1 MGARLTMRCPEKPV
15 RPSAHPRNWAGKIVA
30 LIFIALATAAPLVNG
45 AMKPA
50 HAAEVDAVG
59 VSAPTGFAEIVER
72 VRPAVVGIRVK
83 SGQRTS
89 DAPRARSIPQGSL
102 LDRFFRQFG
111 IQITPDQGP
120 GSDISVGAGFLI
132 SGDGYIVT
140 NEHVVVSGIDIEVT
154 MEDGKIYS
162 GHLIGADAQ
171 TDLALIKISAAA
183 DLPYVRLAATE
194 PRIGEWVLPIGN
206 PFGFGG
212 SVSAGIVSA
221 RGRDIGEEPYS
232 DFIQIDA
239 PVNKGNSGGPTFNVR
254 GEVVG
259 VNTAIYSPSGGSVG
273 VAFDIPAQTVKAVVQ
288 QLREKGRVTRGWVGV
303 YLQEMT
309 PRIADALDMKTARGA
324 LVAQLDPGGPAAKQ
338 GVEAGDV
345 IVFVNEHEVTGPRDF
360 ARTMAAIAPG
370 SAVNLRVLR
379 NGQALSLL
387 VTAGELSQATKKS
400 PDTQAEPGEG
410 AALGLKLAPASL
422 VPGAG
427 ANGVVVLEI
436 NPDSTAADGG
446 LQVGD
451 IVLSVAGRPVAA
463 VADFN
468 RIVGE
473 ARARGKRTLLIH
485 VRRADAV
492 NFVAVP
498 IS

>member
-1 MGARLTMRCPEKPV
+1 MLGDPSSRIVAAAR
-15 RPSAHPRNWAGKIVA
+15 AGKVVVFTLLVA
-30 LIFIALATAAPLVNG
+30 MSGAPLIPGGMNQSLAVEVN
-45 AMKPA
+45 
-50 HAAEVDAVG
+50 AVG

-83 SGQRTS
+83 TDQRTS
-89 DAPRARSIPQGSL
+89 DVPRTRPIPQGSL

-111 IQITPDQGP
+111 IQITPDQGSE
-120 GSDISVGAGFLI
+120 SDISVGAGFLI
-132 SGDGYIVT
+132 SGDGDIVT
-140 NEHVVVSGIDIEVT
+140 NEHVVASGIDIEVT
-154 MEDGKIYS
+154 LDDGKSYS
-162 GHLIGADAQ
+162 GRLIGADPQ
-171 TDLALIKISAAA
+171 TDLALIKIHAAG

-212 SVSAGIVSA
+212 TVTAGIVSA

-273 VAFDIPAQTVKAVVQ
+273 VAFDIPAETVKAVVQ

-303 YLQEMT
+303 YLQEVT
-309 PRIADALDMKTARGA
+309 PRIADALDMAKAQGA
-324 LVAQLDPGGPAAKQ
+324 LVAQLDLGGPAAKQ
-338 GVEAGDV
+338 GIEAGDV
-345 IVFVNEHEVTGPRDF
+345 IVFLNEHEVTNPRDF
-360 ARTMAAIAPG
+360 ARTMATIAPG
-370 SAVNLRVLR
+370 SAVNVRVLR
-379 NGQALSLL
+379 NGQALSLMI
-387 VTAGELSQATKKS
+387 TAGELSQAKKGPS
-400 PDTQAEPGEG
+400 DKQARPGEE
-410 AALGLKLAPASL
+410 AALGLTLAPATL

-427 ANGVVVLEI
+427 ESGIVVMEI
-436 NPDSTAADGG
+436 NPESGAAAGG

-451 IVLSVAGRPVAA
+451 IVLNIGGRPVAA

-468 RIVGE
+468 RMVGE
-473 ARARGKRTLLIH
+473 ARAQTKRTLLIR
-485 VRRADAV
+485 VRRADAM

-498 IS
+498 LD

>member
-1 MGARLTMRCPEKPV
+1 MLADLSSRVVATAR
-15 RPSAHPRNWAGKIVA
+15 AGKVVVFTLSVA
-30 LIFIALATAAPLVNG
+30 MIGALLLPGERSL
-45 AMKPA
+45 
-50 HAAEVDAVG
+50 AAEVDAVG

-83 SGQRTS
+83 SDRRTS
-89 DAPRARSIPQGSL
+89 DIPRARSIPQGSL
-102 LDRFFRQFG
+102 LERFFRQFG
-111 IQITPDQGP
+111 IQMTPDQDP
-120 GSDISVGAGFLI
+120 GSDISVGAGFII

-140 NEHVVVSGIDIEVT
+140 NEHVVASGIDIEVT
-154 MEDGKIYS
+154 MDDGKIYS
-162 GHLIGADAQ
+162 GKLIGVDPQ
-171 TDLALIKISAAA
+171 TDLALIKISAAG
-183 DLPYVRLAATE
+183 DLSYVRLAATE

-212 SVSAGIVSA
+212 TVTAGIVSA

-259 VNTAIYSPSGGSVG
+259 VNTVIYSPSGGSVG
-273 VAFDIPAQTVKAVVQ
+273 VAFDIPAETVKLVVQ

-303 YLQEMT
+303 YLQQIT
-309 PRIADALDMKTARGA
+309 PRIADALDMKKAQGA
-324 LVAQLDPGGPAAKQ
+324 LVAQLDAGGPAATQ
-338 GVEAGDV
+338 GVEVGDV
-345 IVFVNEHEVTGPRDF
+345 IVFLNEHEVTSPRDF
-360 ARTMAAIAPG
+360 ARTMAVIAPG
-370 SAVNLRVLR
+370 STVNLRVLR
-379 NGQALSLL
+379 NGQTLSLMI
-387 VTAGELSQATKKS
+387 TAGELSQVTKGPSDKQ
-400 PDTQAEPGEG
+400 TKLGEE
-410 AALGLKLAPASL
+410 AVLGLTLSPATL

-427 ANGVVVLEI
+427 ESGVVVLEI
-436 NPDSTAADGG
+436 NPEGGAADSG

-451 IVLSVAGRPVAA
+451 IVLSIGGRPVTA

-473 ARARGKRTLLIH
+473 ARTQAKRSLLIR
-485 VRRADAV
+485 VRRADSM

>member
-1 MGARLTMRCPEKPV
+1 MPGDRSFR
-15 RPSAHPRNWAGKIVA
+15 IVA
-30 LIFIALATAAPLVNG
+30 AARARKAIGFAFFVAMIGALFVPG
-45 AMKPA
+45 KMSRS

-59 VSAPTGFAEIVER
+59 VIAPIGFAEIVER
-72 VRPAVVGIRVK
+72 VRPAVVGIRVRTD
-83 SGQRTS
+83 QRTS
-89 DAPRARSIPQGSL
+89 NVQRTRPIPQGSL

-120 GSDISVGAGFLI
+120 ESDTSVGAGFLI

-140 NEHVVVSGIDIEVT
+140 NEHVVASGVDIEVT
-154 MEDGKIYS
+154 LDDGKIYA
-162 GHLIGADAQ
+162 GRLIGVDPQ
-171 TDLALIKISAAA
+171 TDLALIKIAAAA
-183 DLPYVRLAATE
+183 DLPYVRLATTE

-212 SVSAGIVSA
+212 TVTAGIVSA

-273 VAFDIPAQTVKAVVQ
+273 VAFDIPAETVKAVVQ
-288 QLREKGRVTRGWVGV
+288 QLREKARVTRGWIGV
-303 YLQEMT
+303 YLQEIT
-309 PRIADALDMKTARGA
+309 PGIADALDMKKAQGA
-324 LVAQLDPGGPAAKQ
+324 LVAQVDVGGPAARQ
-338 GVEAGDV
+338 GIEAGDV
-345 IVFVNEHEVTGPRDF
+345 IVFLNEHEVTSPRDF
-360 ARTMAAIAPG
+360 ARTMAAVVPG
-370 SAVNLRVLR
+370 SAVNVRVLR
-379 NGQALSLL
+379 NGQTLSVT
-387 VTAGELSQATKKS
+387 VTAGELSQAAKGPSNK
-400 PDTQAEPGEG
+400 PEKLGEE
-410 AALGLKLAPASL
+410 AALGLTLAPAAL

-427 ANGVVVLEI
+427 ESGVVVLEI
-436 NPDSTAADGG
+436 NPESGAAAGG

-451 IVLSVAGRPVAA
+451 IVLSIGGRPVAA

-468 RIVGE
+468 RMVGE
-473 ARARGKRTLLIH
+473 ARGRARRTLLIR
-485 VRRADAV
+485 VKRADAI

-498 IS
+498 IDQARID

>member
-1 MGARLTMRCPEKPV
+1 MPGDRSSRIVAAV
-15 RPSAHPRNWAGKIVA
+15 RAGKVVVFTLFVA
-30 LIFIALATAAPLVNG
+30 MIGAPLLPG
-45 AMKPA
+45 EMSRSL
-50 HAAEVDAVG
+50 AAEVDAVG
-59 VSAPTGFAEIVER
+59 VIAPTGFAEIVER

-83 SGQRTS
+83 TDPRTS
-89 DAPRARSIPQGSL
+89 DVPRARPIPQGSL

-111 IQITPDQGP
+111 IQMSPDQVP
-120 GSDISVGAGFLI
+120 DSDISVGAGFII

-140 NEHVVVSGIDIEVT
+140 NEHVVASGIDIEVT
-154 MEDGKIYS
+154 TDDGKIYS
-162 GHLIGADAQ
+162 GRLIGSDPQ
-171 TDLALIKISAAA
+171 TDLALIKIAAAA
-183 DLPYVRLAATE
+183 DLSYVRLAATE

-212 SVSAGIVSA
+212 TVTAGIVSA

-259 VNTAIYSPSGGSVG
+259 VNTVIYSPSGGSVG
-273 VAFDIPAQTVKAVVQ
+273 VAFDIPAETVKLVVQ

-303 YLQEMT
+303 YLQEIT
-309 PRIADALDMKTARGA
+309 PRIADALDMKKAQGA

-338 GVEAGDV
+338 GVEVGDV
-345 IVFVNEHEVTGPRDF
+345 IVLLNEHEVTSPRDF
-360 ARTMAAIAPG
+360 SRTMAAIAPG

-379 NGQALSLL
+379 NGQTLSLM
-387 VTAGELSQATKKS
+387 VTAGELAQATKDPS
-400 PDTQAEPGEG
+400 DRHASPGEG
-410 AALGLKLAPASL
+410 TALGLTLGPANS

-427 ANGVVVLEI
+427 ASGVVVLQI
-436 NPDSTAADGG
+436 NPESEAANSGV
-446 LQVGD
+446 QVGD
-451 IVLSVAGRPVAA
+451 VILSIGGRPVAA
-463 VADFN
+463 VTDFD
-468 RIVGE
+468 RMVGE
-473 ARARGKRTLLIH
+473 ARAQGKRTLLIH
-485 VRRADAV
+485 VRRANAM